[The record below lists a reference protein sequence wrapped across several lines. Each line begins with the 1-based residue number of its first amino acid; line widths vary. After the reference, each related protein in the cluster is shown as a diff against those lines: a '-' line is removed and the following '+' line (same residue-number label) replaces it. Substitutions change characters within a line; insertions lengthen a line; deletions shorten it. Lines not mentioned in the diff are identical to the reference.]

1 MAEAAKKV
9 VYDDPHV
16 HTGPAEAETTRLR
29 ALTGVWRWALIALT
43 AVTVFLC
50 INQQFGLRFF
60 VGFTPLNT
68 EYFYLLI
75 LCMLPFTFL
84 IFPGSARASL
94 VRIPWYDVALFAVT
108 AVSAVY
114 LMIHIRRAAELGW
127 EFGGAPDSVI
137 WVGYA
142 MWGVLMEA
150 LRRTGG
156 WSLVLSVAPFTFYPL
171 FAGASWLG
179 PLKGTQSTPAQAS
192 AYHVLST
199 ESLLGIP
206 IQAFADTV
214 IGFLIFGTALMM
226 TGAGKF
232 FINLAFALCGTFR
245 GGAAK
250 VCIFASGL
258 LGMMSGSIVSNVL
271 TAGTMTIPVMKKT
284 GFRASYAGAIEACA
298 STGAVLAPPVMG
310 ATAFVMAQFMGTT
323 YAEVALAAVIP
334 ALLYYV
340 GLFMQVDSYAAR
352 HGLAG
357 LQRVELPSVVQTF
370 KEGWY
375 YAFVIVLLIVMLLYF
390 KRESH
395 APFYA
400 TALLLVLNQWAQPG
414 RWKTVN
420 AINLAIA
427 IAAILLMALT
437 GENYDK
443 AIAAKGAQQF
453 DAWMNAFLLP
463 AMGGMLLLVVLN
475 EIFGEKRW
483 GLAKYLTFL
492 EVNGRTFVELI
503 GILAGCGLLIGA
515 FSMTGVVSSLAN
527 DLLALAGNSPMLLL
541 AMCAVTSLILGLGLT
556 TTACYIFLAILVG
569 PALEKV
575 GLNKMAVHMF
585 IFYWGMLSSITPP
598 VAIAS
603 FAAAGIAGAP
613 AMKTGW
619 ESMWVGSI
627 IYFIPFFFV
636 LNPAFVLQ
644 PAVAGG
650 AIPVFEALYLT
661 ITVAIGT
668 LFICG
673 GIQGYQAGVGDLR
686 RSGALE
692 WPLRVLLVVGGLVLA
707 TPGGGIMPLSNTEM
721 ELLGLAI
728 LVPVVAIAFFT
739 VRRGE
744 LPAGAHAMAGASRA
758 LLNRRD

>member
-1 MAEAAKKV
+1 MTERTERIV
-9 VYDDPHV
+9 FDDPHQ
-16 HTGPAEAETTRLR
+16 TGPAEAETMRTRP
-29 ALTGVWRWALIALT
+29 LTGFWRWALVVLT
-43 AVTVFLC
+43 GVTIFLC
-50 INQQFGLRFF
+50 INQQFALRFF

-84 IFPGSARASL
+84 IFPGSAKASL
-94 VRIPWYDVALFAVT
+94 ERIAWYDVVLFVGT
-108 AVSAVY
+108 AAASFY
-114 LMIHIRRAAELGW
+114 LMLNIRKAAELGW
-127 EFGGAPDSVI
+127 EFGDPPAAVI
-137 WVGYA
+137 YAGYF
-142 MWGVLMEA
+142 MWAVLMEA

-156 WSLVLSVAPFTFYPL
+156 WSLLLSVFPFTVYPL

-179 PLKGTQSTPAQAS
+179 PLKGNQSTLEQTA

-206 IQAFADTV
+206 IQAFADVV
-214 IGFLIFGTALMM
+214 IGFLVFGTALMM

-232 FINLAFALCGTFR
+232 FINIAFALCGTFR

-271 TAGTMTIPVMKKT
+271 TAGTMTIPTMKKT
-284 GFRASYAGAIEACA
+284 GFSPSYSGAIEACA

-323 YAEVALAAVIP
+323 YAEVAVAAVIP
-334 ALLYYV
+334 AILYYA
-340 GLFMQVDSYAAR
+340 GLFMQVDAYAAR
-352 HGLAG
+352 RGLKG
-357 LQRVELPSVVQTF
+357 LERRELPKVWDTL

-375 YAFVIVLLIVMLLYF
+375 YAFVIALLIVMLLYF

-414 RWKTVN
+414 RWTAANVVNLLVALAATAVMTVRGDGY
-420 AINLAIA
+420 AKALAA
-427 IAAILLMALT
+427 TSDGAA
-437 GENYDK
+437 
-443 AIAAKGAQQF
+443 
-453 DAWMNAFLLP
+453 DAWMNAILLP
-463 AMGGMLLLVVLN
+463 ALGGMLLLVVLN
-475 EIFGEKRW
+475 EIWGEKRW
-483 GLAKYLTFL
+483 GLRKYVAFL
-492 EVNGRTFVELI
+492 EANGRTFVELV

-515 FSMTGVVSSLAN
+515 FSLTGVIASLAN
-527 DLLALAGNSPMLLL
+527 DLLAIAGSNALLLL
-541 AMCAVTSLILGLGLT
+541 AMCAITSLVLGLGLT

-569 PALEKV
+569 PALEKL

-636 LNPAFVLQ
+636 ANPALVLQ
-644 PAVAGG
+644 AADGG
-650 AIPVFEALYLT
+650 GVPYFEAIYLAVT
-661 ITVAIGT
+661 ALVGI

-673 GIQGYQAGVGDLR
+673 GIQGYLAGVGDLR
-686 RSGALE
+686 RTGFLE
-692 WPLRVLLVVGGLVLA
+692 WPLRILLIVGGLVLA
-707 TPGGGIMPLSNTEM
+707 TPGGGIMPLSNAQM
-721 ELLGLAI
+721 ELLAAVL
-728 LVPVVAIAFFT
+728 LVPTVLVALLM
-739 VRRGE
+739 VRR
-744 LPAGAHAMAGASRA
+744 SRA
-758 LLNRRD
+758 A